1 MTNVCRYDIYSK
13 VGLQPSRASASTQ
26 AVSSSNSNT
35 MGSLVRSGQAVGA
48 TECGQEQEGGIRTDE
63 KKHMD
68 LLTIIQIY

>member
-1 MTNVCRYDIYSK
+1 MTTVCRYDIYSK

-48 TECGQEQEGGIRTDE
+48 TECGQEQEVGADD
-63 KKHMD
+63 KKHAD
-68 LLTIIQIY
+68 LLKIILIY

>member
-48 TECGQEQEGGIRTDE
+48 TECGQEQEVGTRTDE
-63 KKHMD
+63 NKH
-68 LLTIIQIY
+68 IG